1 MTNINKVVISVVT
14 IIFIMV
20 VFGGDLFPIATYNG
34 GGSGYNQSNQPGT
47 SGTQESTSSIEDLII
62 AGGGYFLR
70 SQADF
75 LMLLNRVELT
85 PLEGIDYPGM
95 QNLLDS
101 AIANMEK
108 ANEEYT
114 RLVEIANVTPYR
126 PEVIGKLK
134 AFDYDG
140 LLAEKGLN
148 AVIFKDMENYLK
160 AGNLRGLHSR
170 ALLDTKNILARLYR
184 LKPVMDSFQFPV
196 LEELWRLNQAYAQ
209 AHLLGQYTAE
219 VFDRIK

>member
-1 MTNINKVVISVVT
+1 
-14 IIFIMV
+14 
-20 VFGGDLFPIATYNG
+20 
-34 GGSGYNQSNQPGT
+34 
-47 SGTQESTSSIEDLII
+47 
-62 AGGGYFLR
+62 
-70 SQADF
+70 
-75 LMLLNRVELT
+75 VEGVNY
-85 PLEGIDYPGM
+85 LEI

-101 AIANMEK
+101 TIANLEK
-108 ANEEYT
+108 AREEYI

-126 PEVIGKLK
+126 PEMIEKLK

-140 LLAEKGLN
+140 FLAEKGLN

-184 LKPVMDSFQFPV
+184 LKPIIDSFQFPV

-209 AHLLGQYTAE
+209 AHLLGQYTSE
-219 VFDRIK
+219 VFARVK

>member
-1 MTNINKVVISVVT
+1 MTNNNKGVISIVI

-34 GGSGYNQSNQPGT
+34 IGSGYDQSDQPGT
-47 SGTQESTSSIEDLII
+47 PGLEESTSSIEGLII

-70 SQADF
+70 SQSDF
-75 LMLLNRVELT
+75 LLFLNRIELT
-85 PLEGIDYPGM
+85 PVEGVNYPGM

-101 AIANMEK
+101 AIDNMEK
-108 ANEEYT
+108 ARDEYV

-126 PEVIGKLK
+126 PEVIEKLK

-140 LLAEKGLN
+140 LLMEKGLN
-148 AVIFKDMENYLK
+148 AVIFKDLENYLK

-184 LKPVMDSFQFPV
+184 LKPVIDSFQFPI
-196 LEELWRLNQAYAQ
+196 LEELWRLNQVYAH
-209 AHLLGQYTAE
+209 AHLLGQYAAE
-219 VFDRIK
+219 VFARLK